1 MFPQTVIDP
10 QVLSQPG
17 VFLLGV
23 LESHGVGPSLAESLN
38 EALGLAVGPW
48 HVGPG
53 ANELELEDTAGF
65 GKSLRDVG
73 RSVVARHL
81 MNNQCLVYGQINN
94 FKMRIVKIVH
104 TLE

>member
-1 MFPQTVIDP
+1 MVARLVVEAEPSREDP
-10 QVLSQPG
+10 QALRVGAIGTGIGP
-17 VFLLGV
+17 LG
-23 LESHGVGPSLAESLN
+23 EQRAD